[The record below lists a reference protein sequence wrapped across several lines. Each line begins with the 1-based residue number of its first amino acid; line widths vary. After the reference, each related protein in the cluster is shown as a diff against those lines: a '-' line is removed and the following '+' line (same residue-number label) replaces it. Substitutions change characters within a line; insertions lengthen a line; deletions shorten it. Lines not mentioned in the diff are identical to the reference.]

1 MQGSSKVIVG
11 ILVIFLSIAMLFYI
25 FYRISQFSE
34 QCKVSETTIDI
45 CDKLT
50 GPTEIMIIFLLII
63 SGFIIMIVS
72 TGYILLLG

>member
-11 ILVIFLSIAMLFYI
+11 IVVIFLSIAMLFYI

-34 QCKVSETTIDI
+34 QCKVSETMTDI
-45 CDKLT
+45 CNKLT
-50 GPTEIMIIFLLII
+50 GPTEIMIILLLII